1 METATLG
8 GGPARYAT
16 ATLADGC
23 FWCTEAI
30 FKRLKGVSSVVS
42 GYAGGNPSADGEN
55 PSYEKVSEGSTQHAE
70 SIQIQFDPS
79 IISYEK
85 ILEVFWATH
94 DPTTLNRQGADI
106 GTQYRSVIF
115 YSDLKQK
122 RIAEKLKKPSFVTQ
136 IVPLDKFYEAEDYHQ
151 NFYDKNKSYPY
162 CQIIISPKIQKLL
175 EQFKKD
181 VKENS
186 ND

>member
-8 GGPARYAT
+8 G
-16 ATLADGC
+16 GC

-30 FKRLKGVSSVVS
+30 FKRLKGVTSVVS
-42 GYAGGNPSADGEN
+42 GYAGGIVEN
-55 PSYEKVSEGSTQHAE
+55 PSYEKVSEGSTEHAE

-94 DPTTLNRQGADI
+94 DPTTLNRQGADV

-115 YSDLKQK
+115 YNSEKQK
-122 RIAEKLKKPSFVTQ
+122 EIALRSKAEMQKSGKFKDNIVTQ
-136 IVPLDKFYEAEDYHQ
+136 IVPLDKFYQAEDYHQ
-151 NFYDKNKSYPY
+151 NFYDRNKSYPY
-162 CQIIISPKIQKLL
+162 CQIVISPKIQKLL
-175 EQFKKD
+175 AEFKKD
-181 VKENS
+181 IKDKS
-186 ND
+186 